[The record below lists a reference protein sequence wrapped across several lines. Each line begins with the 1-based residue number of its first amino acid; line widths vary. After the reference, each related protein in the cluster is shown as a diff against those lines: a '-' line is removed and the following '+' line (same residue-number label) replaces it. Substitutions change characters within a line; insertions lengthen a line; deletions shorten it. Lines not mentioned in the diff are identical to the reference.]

1 MLRKWCFRGNI
12 LVFTKLDYPFIELW
26 RTGLGL
32 FVGAIVTGRISLNTQ
47 KNFISYPKSY
57 IPSTDYL
64 LMKL

>member
-1 MLRKWCFRGNI
+1 M
-12 LVFTKLDYPFIELW
+12 FTKLDYPFIELW